1 MLQRKQVFEGVRIA
15 DFTWSIAG
23 PMATRE
29 LAEHG
34 ATVVRVESHK
44 HLCPMRRAGAVL
56 GGPVSINASFVF
68 ANFNTN
74 KLGISLDLSKPKGQE
89 AARRLVKWADIVG
102 ESFGPGVIGRFGLD
116 YESVK
121 KIKPDIIYFSTSL
134 QGQYGPH
141 SRYQAWGWQAAALA
155 GFYEAVGWPD
165 RLPTGVPGAYTDQIA
180 PYYTVCAL
188 IAALDHRR
196 RTGEGMYLDQAQ
208 FEVGVTFAEPSLM
221 DYSTNGRIA
230 KRSGNRD
237 PYAAPHGS
245 YRCQGDDAWCVIA
258 VATEEEWVA
267 FCDVVGN
274 PAWTRESRFATL
286 RARKGNED
294 ELDRLVEEWTVQHTA
309 AQVMHM
315 MQASGVPSGVVQNN
329 EELFND
335 PQFRA
340 RLTHERLSHPERG
353 TMLHQRPAYRLSRTP
368 CQMVSTGP
376 MLGEHNEYVYKEIL
390 GFSEDEIADMLVEGV
405 ITTEAD
411 MTGTA

>member
-1 MLQRKQVFEGVRIA
+1 MLEKKQVFEGIKVA

-34 ATVVRVESHK
+34 AMVIRVESHK
-44 HLCPMRRAGAVL
+44 YPCPMRRAGSMMGRVA
-56 GGPVSINASFVF
+56 SINGSFVF

-102 ESFGPGVIGRFGLD
+102 ESFGPGVIARFGLD
-116 YESVK
+116 YESVR

-165 RLPTGVPGAYTDQIA
+165 RQPTGIPGAYTDQIA

-188 IAALDHRR
+188 VAALDYRR

-208 FEVGVTFAEPSLM
+208 FEVGVTFAEPSLL
-221 DYSTNGRIA
+221 DYAVNGRIM
-230 KRSGNRD
+230 KRRGNRD

-245 YRCQGDDAWCVIA
+245 YRCQGDDQWCVIA
-258 VATEEEWVA
+258 VATAQEWDS
-267 FCDVVGN
+267 FCEVIGN
-274 PAWTRESRFATL
+274 PAWTMDPKFASLPARRE
-286 RARKGNED
+286 NEN
-294 ELDRLVEEWTVQHTA
+294 ELDSLVEEWTVRRSA
-309 AQVMHM
+309 PDVMRM
-315 MQASGVPSGVVQNN
+315 MQAKGVPAGVVQKN
-329 EELFND
+329 EDLFND
-335 PQFRA
+335 PQLRHRA
-340 RLTHERLSHPERG
+340 SHQRLAHPELG
-353 TMLHQRPAYRLSRTP
+353 SVLHQKPAYRLSRTP
-368 CQMVSTGP
+368 CHLVSTGP
-376 MLGEHNEYVYKEIL
+376 MLGEHNEHVYKEIL
-390 GFSEDEIADMLVEGV
+390 GFSDDEIADMLIEGA

-411 MTGTA
+411 LPGAR

>member
-1 MLQRKQVFEGVRIA
+1 MEKTQVFEGINVA

-34 ATVVRVESHK
+34 ATVVRVESHRYP
-44 HLCPMRRAGAVL
+44 CPMRRAGSMM
-56 GGPVSINASFVF
+56 GGPASINSSHVF

-89 AARRLVKWADIVG
+89 AARRLVRWADIVG
-102 ESFGPGVIGRFGLD
+102 ESFGPGVIKRFGLD
-116 YESVK
+116 YDSVR

-165 RLPTGVPGAYTDQIA
+165 RLPTGIPGAYTDQIA
-180 PYYTVCAL
+180 PYYMVCAL

-208 FEVGVTFAEPSLM
+208 FEVGVTFAEPSLL
-221 DYSTNGRIA
+221 DYGVNGRIME
-230 KRSGNRD
+230 RSGNRD

-245 YRCQGDDAWCVIA
+245 YRCHGDDNWCVIA
-258 VATEEEWVA
+258 IASDEQWEA
-267 FCDVVGN
+267 FCEVIGN
-274 PAWTRESRFATL
+274 PPWTREPSFATL
-286 RARKGNED
+286 SARKTNED
-294 ELDRLVEEWTVQHTA
+294 ELDRLVEEWTAHHIA
-309 AQVMHM
+309 PDVMRM
-315 MQASGVPSGVVQNN
+315 MQAKGIPAGVVQKN
-329 EELFND
+329 EDLFND
-335 PQFRA
+335 PQLRH
-340 RLTHERLSHPERG
+340 RGSHERLKHPEIG
-353 TMLHQRPAYRLSRTP
+353 TVLHQRPAYRLSRTP
-368 CQMVSTGP
+368 AQMAKSGP
-376 MLGEHNEYVYKEIL
+376 MLGEHNEYVYQEIL
-390 GFSEDEIADMLVEGV
+390 GFSDDEIADMLIEGA

-411 MTGTA
+411 LPGAR

>member
-1 MLQRKQVFEGVRIA
+1 LIERKQVFEGVKIA

-23 PMATRE
+23 PMTTRE

-34 ATVVRVESHK
+34 ATVIRVESHK
-44 HLCPMRRAGAVL
+44 YLCPMRRAGQMM
-56 GGPVSINASFVF
+56 GGSTSINSSFVF

-102 ESFGPGVIGRFGLD
+102 ESFGPGVIGKFGLD

-165 RLPTGVPGAYTDQIA
+165 RDPTGIPGAYTDQIA
-180 PYYTVCAL
+180 PYYMVCAL

-208 FEVGVTFAEPSLM
+208 FEVGVTFAEPSLL
-221 DYSTNGRIA
+221 DYGVNARIM
-230 KRSGNRD
+230 KRRGNRD
-237 PYAAPHGS
+237 SYAAPHGS
-245 YRCQGDDAWCVIA
+245 YRCQGDDNWCVIA
-258 VATEEEWVA
+258 VFTDAEWKA
-267 FCDVVGN
+267 FCEVIGN
-274 PAWTRESRFATL
+274 PAWTEDPRFATL
-286 RARKGNED
+286 SARKVNED
-294 ELDRLVEEWTVQHTA
+294 ELDRLVEEWTIQHTA
-309 AQVMHM
+309 PEVMHM
-315 MQASGVPSGVVQNN
+315 MQENGVPAGAVQNN
-329 EELFND
+329 EDLFND
-335 PQFRA
+335 PQLRD
-340 RLTHERLSHPERG
+340 RRSHERLNHPEIG
-353 TMLHQRPAYRLSRTP
+353 AMLHQRPAYRLSRTP
-368 CQMVSTGP
+368 CRLVSSGP
-376 MLGEHNEYVYKEIL
+376 MLGEHNEYVYKEVL
-390 GFSEDEIADMLVEGV
+390 GYSDDEIADMLIEGV

-411 MTGTA
+411 LPGAR